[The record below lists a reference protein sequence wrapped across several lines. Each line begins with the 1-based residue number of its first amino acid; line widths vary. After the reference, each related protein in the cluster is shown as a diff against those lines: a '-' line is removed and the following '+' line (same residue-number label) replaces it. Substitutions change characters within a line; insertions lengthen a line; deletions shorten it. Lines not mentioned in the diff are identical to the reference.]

1 MTVSVFLS
9 NKSIQVAIGNGSKS
23 RIKVNS
29 FFSDDMPEGT
39 LLNGTVIN
47 EKTLEDTIRGTWMK
61 HGIKAKKVNLVIN
74 SPNLV
79 ARRIEMPLMKGS
91 KCDNYVTNEA
101 DEKDIARFNDPII
114 GWYPVSKKQ
123 KTQIVVSE
131 TSEKEFIE
139 TYVRIFE
146 NVGIKLNSIHGG
158 INLAVNMLQAQ
169 IGQATA
175 VYMIIDG
182 MTLTTMLFAKGNYYN
197 NLSTRIYAQPG
208 TPEFPSEI
216 RNAVSSI
223 RQFAKTQQ
231 IDDEITDI
239 YISGLSSLEM
249 QSLESGLAELSMGDS
264 IKAASCPSNVSLGRG
279 REKFGDFIFAFA
291 GLFDNDDGLTLT
303 EGLKKSSEK
312 YANKLNLIKLAIPYI
327 ISIVVLSV
335 ISVSLFAMLQEKEKK
350 LSKLEKYNNSDEV
363 IEAAA
368 KYEDMMTSIEIYGQ
382 AQGSADLLEAF
393 IESYPT
399 PDSSVNTAIEDAAKE
414 KDVKVE
420 FDSYSADTGILSL
433 IATGAD
439 VEKINLFIAS
449 LMELDILQNV
459 DYTGYT
465 QNESD
470 GTWSINV
477 VCTLAEGN

>member
-61 HGIKAKKVNLVIN
+61 HGIKAKNVNLVIN

-131 TSEKEFIE
+131 TSEKDFIE
-139 TYVRIFE
+139 TYLRIFE

-208 TPEFPSEI
+208 TPEFPS
-216 RNAVSSI
+216 
-223 RQFAKTQQ
+223 
-231 IDDEITDI
+231 D

-335 ISVSLFAMLQEKEKK
+335 ISVSLFAMLQEKDKK

>member
-9 NKSIQVAIGNGSKS
+9 NRSIQVALGSGTKS
-23 RIKVNS
+23 KIKVNS

-47 EKTLEDTIRGTWMK
+47 EKALEDTIRGTWMK
-61 HGIKAKKVNLVIN
+61 HGIKAKNVNLVVN

-79 ARRIEMPLMKGS
+79 ARRIEMPIMKGS
-91 KCDNYVTNEA
+91 KCDNYVRNEA
-101 DEKDIARFNDPII
+101 DEKDIARFNEPVL
-114 GWYPVSKKQ
+114 GWYLINKKQ
-123 KTQIVVSE
+123 KTQLVVSE
-131 TSEKEFIE
+131 TAEKDFIE

-146 NVGIKLNSIHGG
+146 NVGIKVDSIHGG

-169 IGQATA
+169 IGMSTA

-208 TPEFPSEI
+208 TAEFPAEI

-249 QSLESGLAELSMGDS
+249 QALESGLAELSMGDS
-264 IKAASCPSNVSLGRG
+264 IKAASCPANVALSRG
-279 REKFGDFIFAFA
+279 REKFGDFIFSFA
-291 GLFDNDDGLTLT
+291 GLFENNDGLTLT

-312 YANKLNLIKLAIPYI
+312 YANKMNLLKTAIPHVI
-327 ISIVVLSV
+327 FLLVLAVVSV
-335 ISVSLFAMLQEKEKK
+335 CVFIALQNKEKE

-363 IEAAA
+363 LEASM
-368 KYEDMMTSIEIYGQ
+368 KYDDLIYKTEMYGK
-382 AQGSADLLEAF
+382 AQGSATLLKNF
-393 IESYPT
+393 IASYPV
-399 PDSSVNTAIEDAAKE
+399 PDSSVNKSIEDAADE
-414 KDVKVE
+414 KDVTVV
-420 FDSYSADTGILSL
+420 FDSYSADTGVLSL
-433 IATGAD
+433 VATGED
-439 VEKINLFIAS
+439 VEKINVFIAS
-449 LMELDILQNV
+449 LMNLDILENV

-465 QNESD
+465 YNEGD